1 MGYLQG
7 VLTIPTGE
15 TSLFADG
22 GTLRRV
28 GITVDYFAE
37 ILGGKLDDKVGVG
50 CAEKVGG
57 LEVTGLDNSDGD
69 GARHFCFYLMMD
81 M

>member
-1 MGYLQG
+1 M
-7 VLTIPTGE
+7 
-15 TSLFADG
+15 
-22 GTLRRV
+22 
-28 GITVDYFAE
+28 DYFAE